1 MDKDIRVFINKL
13 AEKVISAYNIEIPI
27 IDIEDVVKKMGG
39 KVVRKD
45 NFADLADGTIKKT
58 GNMSFEIAISTLQ
71 SEGRKNFTIAHEL
84 GHLFL
89 HMGFRTNRESWEN
102 QKNKKYQRYGSS
114 RQEYQANEFA
124 AALLMPKKEYKRI
137 FFQNIQDNYVDM
149 TNVANYFGV
158 SVEAARIRGKFL
170 GYLEW

>member
-1 MDKDIRVFINKL
+1 MDKEIRDFINKL

-27 IDIEDVVKKMGG
+27 RDIEDVVKKMGG
-39 KVVRKD
+39 KVVRKG

-89 HMGFRTNRESWEN
+89 HMGFRTNREAWEN
-102 QKNKKYQRYGSS
+102 QKNKKYQRYGLS